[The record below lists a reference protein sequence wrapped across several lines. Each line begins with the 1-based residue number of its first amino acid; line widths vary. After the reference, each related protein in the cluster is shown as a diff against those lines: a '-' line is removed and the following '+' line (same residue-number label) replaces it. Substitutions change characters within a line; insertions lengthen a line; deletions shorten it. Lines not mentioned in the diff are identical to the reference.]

1 MDPALIL
8 NRVLRLAR
16 LDTTV
21 FDEVRDDP
29 NELVPAI
36 IVAVISSLLA
46 GLGAFLYWQITVDF
60 TPDNAFL
67 NVLVLGSLFMALVYG
82 VAALVIYLVLMQ
94 VFRVDVDLYAL
105 VRCLGYASIP
115 LALSLL
121 MFIPVIYPV
130 FALAPLGLLLVF
142 MIYAVQ
148 TATNAESNHVVIA
161 SFAGFAVMCLVLGVI
176 AVSTS
181 VPNAP
186 AGAGQFTLFLDLY

>member
-1 MDPALIL
+1 MDPNLTL

-29 NELVPAI
+29 AELLPAI

-46 GLGAFLYWQITVDF
+46 GLGAFLYWQITVDLAW
-60 TPDNAFL
+60 DNRFMNVFL
-67 NVLVLGSLFMALVYG
+67 LGSLFMALVYG
-82 VAALVIYLVLMQ
+82 LAALVIYLVLVQ
-94 VFRVDVDLYAL
+94 IFRVDVDLYAL
-105 VRCLGYASIP
+105 VRCLGYAAIP

-121 MFIPVIYPV
+121 MVIPVIYPL
-130 FALAPLGLLLVF
+130 FSLAPLGLLLVF

-148 TATNAESNHVVIA
+148 SATNADSNHVVIA

-176 AVSTS
+176 AIATS

-186 AGAGQFTLFLDLY
+186 AGAGQFSLFLDLN